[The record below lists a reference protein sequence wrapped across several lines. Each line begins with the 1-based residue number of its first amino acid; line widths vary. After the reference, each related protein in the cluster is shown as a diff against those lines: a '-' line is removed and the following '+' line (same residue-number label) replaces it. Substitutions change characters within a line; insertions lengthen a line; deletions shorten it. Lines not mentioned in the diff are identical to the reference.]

1 MCVCVQVQFSASKE
15 KGNLLKEVYI
25 LFAGLS
31 SWPAYPKL
39 ACYGEFSNTDSHVL
53 QLADRFTTL
62 AHVCNTLRIHV
73 CNSSTLDYLT

>member
-1 MCVCVQVQFSASKE
+1 MCVCVCVCVQVQCSASKE

-39 ACYGEFSNTDSHVL
+39 ACYGEFPNTDSHVL
-53 QLADRFTTL
+53 QLDL
-62 AHVCNTLRIHV
+62 DH
-73 CNSSTLDYLT
+73 SSSCMQYITYTCM